1 MPSGRPTRSNACSTC
16 PLPVSET
23 LSWRTRVANGTVLGP
38 RIFAAGKL
46 VDGPK
51 PVWPESVAVGSE
63 EQAREAV
70 DMLRKDGVDFIK
82 VYSRLP
88 RVAYFAVA
96 AEAKKDGLSFVGHV
110 PIYVSASE
118 ASVAGQQ
125 SIEHLS
131 EILFACSHD
140 ESDLR
145 KQLVATAIG
154 AERDR
159 VRKEQLKVVVSTF
172 SAQKAMRLSR
182 LFAKNNTWQVQ
193 YTYAFLNPY
202 ELHDS
207 RGVRYVPASTVNGG
221 LTA

>member
-1 MPSGRPTRSNACSTC
+1 MRTTAVLCLLVLAAVAVPTPTGSSASKSLVFTHATVIDVRTGHIFRDQTIVVAGDRITA
-16 PLPVSET
+16 
-23 LSWRTRVANGTVLGP
+23 LSP
-38 RIFAAGKL
+38 RAEIPATAEVVNAAGKL

-51 PVWPESVAVGSE
+51 PVWPDSVAVRSK

-70 DMLRKDGVDFIK
+70 DMLHKDGVDFIK

-96 AEAKKDGLSFVGHV
+96 AAAKKDGLSFVGHV
-110 PIYVSASE
+110 PIYVSASD
-118 ASVAGQQ
+118 AAIAGQR

-145 KQLVATAIG
+145 KPLVATAIG

-159 VRKEQLKVVVSTF
+159 VRKEQLKV
-172 SAQKAMRLSR
+172 
-182 LFAKNNTWQVQ
+182 
-193 YTYAFLNPY
+193 
-202 ELHDS
+202 
-207 RGVRYVPASTVNGG
+207 
-221 LTA
+221 